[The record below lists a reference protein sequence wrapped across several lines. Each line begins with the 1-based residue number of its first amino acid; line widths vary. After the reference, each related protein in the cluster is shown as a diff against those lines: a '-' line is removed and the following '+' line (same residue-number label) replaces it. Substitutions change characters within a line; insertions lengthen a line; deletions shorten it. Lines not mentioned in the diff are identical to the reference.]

1 LFDKPNRYNEGI
13 EFYAK
18 RFEKCRDKNKQ
29 FVLDATPNYLNQ
41 AQRVHDTYTNE
52 KAQNSAIDRLKL
64 ICILREPISREL
76 SWYNHKLSKI
86 LRGDKDEYAFNI
98 VHENSTINTF
108 DEYSNELVQQI
119 KKNPSRS
126 YSLYV
131 DHLKEWVKWFDRKNL
146 LILSYDELVQEPSM
160 VIQRI
165 EKFLGTKLTG
175 SFPHAN
181 SKENPQKV
189 KVASSHAKQVLG
201 SVFNDKNEELYRF
214 IQNHPGPSMEQKPFP
229 QFKDR

>member
-1 LFDKPNRYNEGI
+1 VYE
-13 EFYAK
+13 
-18 RFEKCRDKNKQ
+18 
-29 FVLDATPNYLNQ
+29 
-41 AQRVHDTYTNE
+41 TYTDK

-64 ICILREPISREL
+64 ICILREPVSREL
-76 SWYNHKLSKI
+76 LSYNHKLSLDIK
-86 LRGDKDEYAFNI
+86 GSDAEYAYDI
-98 VHENSTINTF
+98 AHENSTIKTF
-108 DEYSNELVQQI
+108 DEYSNELAQQI
-119 KKNPSRS
+119 TKNPSHS
-126 YSLYV
+126 HSLYV
-131 DHLKEWVKWFDRKNL
+131 EHLKEWVKWFDRKKL
-146 LILSYDELVQEPSM
+146 LILSYDELLQEPSV

-214 IQNHPGPSMEQKPFP
+214 IQNHPGPSMEQNNIDWKVTTRRGE
-229 QFKDR
+229 QRWAAKELRIKKG